1 MGENPSTP
9 AADRNGEVITEV
21 TTAAAEFDSD
31 PLIGVI
37 VIMGSENAFAAGA
50 DIKERPGEADLSFAD
65 VFVA

>member
-1 MGENPSTP
+1 
-9 AADRNGEVITEV
+9 VITEV

-37 VIMGSENAFAAGA
+37 VIMGSEKAFAAGA